1 MMQVSR
7 LLALV
12 GLSFVSAAALAQRCD
27 VASAFEGTTVEA
39 RAQLEAALAR
49 DQLVRKNLERV
60 GDSSAKNLLPP
71 EEKDKRIK
79 EQLTVDRENLALLD
93 VIVCKFGWPTKSALG
108 EKAALTPFLI
118 VQHADLP
125 VQETYLPS
133 IKAAVAA
140 KEADPT
146 HLATLEDRINVRHGR
161 PQVYGSQTVLSA
173 RRASRVAPTG

>member
-1 MMQVSR
+1 MDTSR
-7 LLALV
+7 LFAFV
-12 GLSFVSAAALAQRCD
+12 GLLFACTTAFSQRCD
-27 VASAFEGTTVEA
+27 VAPAFAGTIALA
-39 RAQLEAALAR
+39 RTQLEAALTR
-49 DQLVRKNLERV
+49 DQLVRKNLEGV
-60 GDSSAKNLLPP
+60 GDSSTKNPLPP